1 MDEPSTDP
9 SGSDADDGH
18 PTDADDGHP
27 TDAAGRPPTS
37 DEQYTVVRRA
47 VEDALWAVLGTAVYA
62 VFLAI
67 LLVVGLSMLAGGL
80 FAADRSGGLTLL
92 LVGGVL
98 FAGAGIELART
109 FGLFPSVRRRSTTG
123 QE

>member
-9 SGSDADDGH
+9 SDSDAGDGR
-18 PTDADDGHP
+18 PG
-27 TDAAGRPPTS
+27 DAAGRPLTS
-37 DEQYTVVRRA
+37 DEQYAVVRRA

-67 LLVVGLSMLAGGL
+67 LLVVGLSMLLGGL
-80 FAADRSGGLTLL
+80 AVGASGNPTLL
-92 LVGGVL
+92 VVGGVL
-98 FAGAGIELART
+98 FAGASIELART